1 MPARDYPTAEDF
13 ASVRLA
19 SARLQER
26 GWPKRFTIQLMLSE
40 WSQFVSEVE
49 DGYDGSLEEY
59 GNDLSYRDYLAEV
72 WPLVTPHIRDVWR
85 DELAGVD
92 ERFRAATVEDSDS
105 AAGADVRAGGGADGW
120 WHRRLPR
127 LLVSAL
133 ADDLRMPGRESAG

>member
-1 MPARDYPTAEDF
+1 MAGMPARDYPTAGDF

-26 GWPKRFTIQLMLSE
+26 GWPKRFTIQLMLSA
-40 WSQFVSEVE
+40 WSQLVSEVE

-72 WPLVTPHIRDVWR
+72 WPLVTPRIRDVWR
-85 DELAGVD
+85 DELAGAD

-105 AAGADVRAGGGADGW
+105 AAGADGW

-127 LLVSAL
+127 FLVGAL
-133 ADDLRMPGRESAG
+133 ADDLRMPRRESAG